1 MPALCGTSSGKP
13 IPVTAC
19 LQAYG
24 ALPVLYASQWFLTA
38 FSCPFSAAFSARVI
52 DVMLTENC
60 PDIMLRTALVVLAE
74 CQEDLLQLADFEDII
89 TFLKVRS
96 GTGGHSSGQGCSLC
110 PDALQASAA

>member
-1 MPALCGTSSGKP
+1 MLP
-13 IPVTAC
+13 C

-74 CQEDLLQLADFEDII
+74 CQQDLLQLADFEYII
-89 TFLKVRS
+89 TFLKVHALMTSALGATPLVEGWCSKR
-96 GTGGHSSGQGCSLC
+96 TGAPPGST
-110 PDALQASAA
+110 A

>member
-1 MPALCGTSSGKP
+1 MRSHLCGP
-13 IPVTAC
+13 C

-74 CQEDLLQLADFEDII
+74 CQQDLLQLADFEDII

-96 GTGGHSSGQGCSLC
+96 GCLLGAAVLAEGGGSMRPGALHVSS
-110 PDALQASAA
+110 AQAA

>member
-1 MPALCGTSSGKP
+1 MPP
-13 IPVTAC
+13 C

-74 CQEDLLQLADFEDII
+74 CQQDLLQLADFEDII
-89 TFLKVRS
+89 TFLKVRALVV
-96 GTGGHSSGQGCSLC
+96 GDLGVTVLAEGGSSMRPG
-110 PDALQASAA
+110 ALQASSA

>member
-1 MPALCGTSSGKP
+1 M
-13 IPVTAC
+13 
-19 LQAYG
+19 QAYG

-74 CQEDLLQLADFEDII
+74 CQQDLLQLADFEDII
-89 TFLKVRS
+89 TFLKVRTLVV
-96 GTGGHSSGQGCSLC
+96 GELGVTLLAKGGYSMRPG
-110 PDALQASAA
+110 ALQVSSA

>member
-1 MPALCGTSSGKP
+1 ML
-13 IPVTAC
+13 AC

-96 GTGGHSSGQGCSLC
+96 G
-110 PDALQASAA
+110 